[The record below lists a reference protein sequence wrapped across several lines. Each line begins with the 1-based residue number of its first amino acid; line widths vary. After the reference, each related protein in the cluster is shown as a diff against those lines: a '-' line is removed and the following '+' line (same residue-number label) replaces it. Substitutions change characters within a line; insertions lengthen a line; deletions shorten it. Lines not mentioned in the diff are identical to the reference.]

1 MAYRRGSEP
10 MAPTTQYASAASST
24 DDAIDVVV
32 TRSVVGPE
40 VARAAAALLS
50 DAERQRASCFLFD
63 RDRDRFIV
71 RRARLRQLL
80 AARLGTRPESVE
92 LVYGAHG
99 KPALARRFA
108 DSDLR
113 FNVSHCDDVTLYAF
127 SCGRAIGVDVE
138 AVRVIRDADD
148 IAARFFS
155 HRETQA
161 YRALEPRDRPLGFFQ
176 CWTRKEAF
184 IKALGD
190 GLSYPLD
197 RFDVSLAP
205 GEPARVLRVEGAPE
219 DHRRWHME
227 SFAPAL
233 GFVAAVVAERRSS
246 AVDFPEPTDLLAVG
260 EAQ

>member
-1 MAYRRGSEP
+1 MVSAFESDASRGTRVGCGVEIVATRLAVKP
-10 MAPTTQYASAASST
+10 AA
-24 DDAIDVVV
+24 
-32 TRSVVGPE
+32 
-40 VARAAAALLS
+40 ARTAAALFFPRR
-50 DAERQRASCFLFD
+50 ERGA
-63 RDRDRFIV
+63 
-71 RRARLRQLL
+71 
-80 AARLGTRPESVE
+80 
-92 LVYGAHG
+92 YGPPHPG
-99 KPALARRFA
+99 DK
-108 DSDLR
+108 
-113 FNVSHCDDVTLYAF
+113 
-127 SCGRAIGVDVE
+127 
-138 AVRVIRDADD
+138 
-148 IAARFFS
+148 
-155 HRETQA
+155 
-161 YRALEPRDRPLGFFQ
+161 PLGFFK

-197 RFDVSLAP
+197 RFDVSLAR